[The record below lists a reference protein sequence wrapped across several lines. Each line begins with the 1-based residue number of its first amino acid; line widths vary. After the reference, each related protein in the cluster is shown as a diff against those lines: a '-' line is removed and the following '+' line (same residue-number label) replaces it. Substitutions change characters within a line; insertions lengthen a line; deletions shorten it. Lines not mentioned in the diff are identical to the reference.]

1 MNSTLAKIKS
11 TGGQFFDAFMK
22 HDLMTL
28 SAALAFY
35 TALALAPLL
44 LITLSVVGL
53 MGTSAKESLTTQ
65 IESLMGSQA
74 STAINSIIES
84 ANNNP
89 KTGGVAGVIAV
100 LVLLFSASGVFA
112 QLQSSFNV
120 IWQST
125 GKATTGAWSWVRRR
139 LLSMG
144 MVLSLG
150 FLALVSLLVSTLLS
164 SVFTQSGAIWQGIN
178 LLISA
183 GIFAAMFSLIFKY
196 LPDAKLAWKDAAIG
210 GAVTAVLFIIGKS
223 LIGIHLGKS
232 AVGSAYGAAGSLI
245 VLLAW
250 VYYSSIIVFSG
261 AEITR
266 IVAADEGNP
275 EAQKAS
281 GPTPNNATYQ
291 VKLKNR
297 FKA

>member
-1 MNSTLAKIKS
+1 MNLFLTKTKS
-11 TGGQFFDAFMK
+11 AGSQFFDAFMK

-53 MGTSAKESLTTQ
+53 LGTSGKEFLTTQ
-65 IESLMGSQA
+65 IESLMGLQA
-74 STAINSIIES
+74 STAINSVIES

-89 KTGGVAGVIAV
+89 KKGGVAGIIGV

-112 QLQSSFNV
+112 QLQSSLNV

-125 GKATTGAWSWVRRR
+125 GKVTTGAWSWVRRR
-139 LLSMG
+139 LFSMG

-150 FLALVSLLVSTLLS
+150 FLALVSLLVSTVLS
-164 SVFTQSGAIWQGIN
+164 SVLTQNGAVWQGIN

-196 LPDAKLAWKDAAIG
+196 LPDAKLAWKDAVIG
-210 GAVTAVLFIIGKS
+210 GVVTAVLFIIGKS
-223 LIGIHLGKS
+223 LIGIYLGKS

-281 GPTPNNATYQ
+281 GPIPNNATYQ
-291 VKLKNR
+291 VNLKNN
-297 FKA
+297 F